1 VVLSFQLFGVGD
13 HPDPIRNQRIIG
25 KDELPVGATLS
36 FQDDKLVCRKESQD
50 AVALELQYDAGV
62 LGMLNLRTCLLPPRD
77 KPYLLTLELAR
88 HRIMLFLNKLESW
101 ALSGLSADTEVMKL
115 FERAREA
122 FTRSLVGHGP
132 GPGNG
137 EFTREQSEAAHESL
151 MLSIEASEQ
160 LAVLNAE
167 RMLLRKF
174 DPPKDKQGNV
184 IADKLELDP
193 VLAGCTV
200 DTAQFAPPLQKI
212 VAKHFDF
219 VSCPLRWSDLEAKE
233 GAYTFGQTD
242 RWIEWAVRNAKMP
255 VVAGPLLDF
264 SRGTVPEWL
273 YVWEHDYSTLR
284 EIAYEH
290 MRRVITRYRRTVTR
304 WTVCSGVN
312 INDRFKLKIQE
323 MLDLTRLAVLLVR
336 KLHPTAE
343 VVVEIDQP
351 WGEHVSRNSKS
362 LHPMLFADMLNEAGL
377 GIDAYGLRIQMGEPR
392 EGRATRD
399 LMMLSDLIDQF
410 AVFGKPLHITAL
422 GAPSE
427 ALQPNEDI
435 ANRASVGRWHEEEWN
450 GQTQADWL
458 TGALTIALAKP
469 HVKSVCWQS
478 LYDQHIDIAEMPSG
492 GLISAEGRAKP
503 SLKRVGELLAAF
515 HQDKLP
521 RKLIEGAAMYKAAS
535 SA

>member
-1 VVLSFQLFGVGD
+1 MVLSFQLFGVGD
-13 HPDPIRNQRIIG
+13 NPDPIRNHRIIG
-25 KDELPVGATLS
+25 KDELPVGVTLS
-36 FQDDKLVCRKESQD
+36 FQDNKLVCRKDSQD
-50 AVALELQYDAGV
+50 AVALELQYDAGA

-101 ALSGLSADTEVMKL
+101 ALSGLSDDTEVMRL
-115 FERAREA
+115 FERARDE
-122 FTRSLVGHGP
+122 FTRALVGTGP
-132 GPGNG
+132 GPSNG
-137 EFTREQSEAAHESL
+137 EFTRAQNDAAHESL
-151 MLSIEASEQ
+151 ALCIEASEQ

-167 RMLLRKF
+167 RMLMRKF
-174 DPPKDKQGNV
+174 DPPKDKQGNI

-193 VLAGCTV
+193 VLVGCSV

-219 VSCPLRWSDLEAKE
+219 VSCPLRWSELEARE
-233 GAYTFGQTD
+233 GAYTFAQTD
-242 RWIEWAVRNAKMP
+242 RWIEWAVRSAKMP

-304 WTVCSGVN
+304 WTVCSGLN
-312 INDRFKLKIQE
+312 TNDRFKLKIQE
-323 MLDLTRLAVLLVR
+323 MLDLTRLSVLLVR

-377 GIDAYGLRIQMGEPR
+377 GIDAFGLRIQMGEPR

-410 AVFGKPLHITAL
+410 TVFGKPLHISAL
-422 GAPSE
+422 GSPSE
-427 ALQPNEDI
+427 ALEVNDTIQIPT
-435 ANRASVGRWHEEEWN
+435 SVGRWHQDQWS

-458 TGALTIALAKP
+458 TGALSIALAKP
-469 HVKSVCWQS
+469 HVKSVCWQA
-478 LYDQHIDIAEMPSG
+478 LYDEHVDIAEMPSG

-503 SLKRVGELLAAF
+503 SLKRMGELLAAF
-515 HQDKLP
+515 HQEKLP
-521 RKLIEGAAMYKAAS
+521 RKLIEGASMIQAAP